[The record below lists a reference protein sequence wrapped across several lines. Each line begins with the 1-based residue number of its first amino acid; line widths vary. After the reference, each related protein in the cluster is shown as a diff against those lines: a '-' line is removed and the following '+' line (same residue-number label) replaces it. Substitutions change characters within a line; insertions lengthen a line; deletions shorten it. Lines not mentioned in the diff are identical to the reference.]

1 MYFDIRHLAEQIV
14 EKASLAGKT
23 ISTAESCTGGM
34 IASAITSISGSSKI
48 FGYGF
53 VTYSNEAKLTLLGVP
68 DDIVKANGAVSE
80 EVALSMSYGALMK
93 SGADLAL
100 SVTGIAGPT
109 GGTASKPVGMVY
121 ISISTNNHS
130 FVNKF
135 LFEGSRDEIRNA
147 ALNKGLSMILSEI

>member
-1 MYFDIRHLAEQIV
+1 MYFDIKAIAEQIV
-14 EKASLAGKT
+14 EKASLSGKT

-53 VTYSNEAKLTLLGVP
+53 ITYSNEAKLTLLDVP
-68 DDIVKANGAVSE
+68 ADIIKAKGAVSE

-109 GGTASKPVGMVY
+109 GGTKSKPVGLVY
-121 ISISTNNHS
+121 ISISTKSNS

-135 LFEGSRDEIRNA
+135 LFEGNRDQIRNE
-147 ALNKGLSMILSEI
+147 ALSKGLSMILSEI

>member
-1 MYFDIRHLAEQIV
+1 MDFNIKALAEQIV
-14 EKASLAGKT
+14 EKASFAGKT
-23 ISTAESCTGGM
+23 ISIAESCTGGM

-53 VTYSNEAKLTLLGVP
+53 ITYSNDAKVTLLDVSS
-68 DDIVKANGAVSE
+68 DIIKSKGAVSE

-93 SGADLAL
+93 SDADLAL

-109 GGTASKPVGMVY
+109 GGTVSKPVGLVY
-121 ISISTNNHS
+121 ISISTKNNS

-135 LFEGSRDEIRNA
+135 LFEGNRDEIRDQT
-147 ALNKGLSMILSEI
+147 LKQGLSMILSEI